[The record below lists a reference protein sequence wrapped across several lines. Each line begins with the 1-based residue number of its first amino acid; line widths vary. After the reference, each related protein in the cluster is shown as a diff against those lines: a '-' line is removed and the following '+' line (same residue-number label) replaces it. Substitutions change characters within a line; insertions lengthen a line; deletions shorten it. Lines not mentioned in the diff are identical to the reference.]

1 MPNILS
7 IDKKKRFPFGGFS
20 FYILKKKYYFMS
32 TKIKDAILI
41 SNVTDSIKIPVG
53 NTSDETQPLAISVE
67 QLKYHINSNLSTVAT
82 TGSYNNLTDK
92 PDLNIYAKVST
103 LNANYYNKTEIDS
116 MIGSG
121 GGGGGSDFSMEFVD
135 KLPLEG
141 KANTFY
147 FVKSEFPQEQN
158 SYNEYVWNEK
168 EQVYEIVSKSNYIT
182 EKDLPTV
189 YDSQITIKQGSVTK
203 GTFTLNQSG
212 NATINLDGNEDF
224 VTVSTDQTITG
235 TKTFNK
241 QISIDTND
249 YDVRFLAKFNN
260 LTLGTLPTS
269 NVLVGF
275 RSCDSLNKEFANINC
290 SYNTQGRISSN
301 FYVNNQNGVVGR
313 LGIYI
318 DKDGSKA
325 YTIAPTPATD
335 DNSTK
340 IATTAFVKAQGYVS
354 STNTRS
360 LLITYEDGTQET
372 IKVYT
377 A

>member
-1 MPNILS
+1 MAS
-7 IDKKKRFPFGGFS
+7 V
-20 FYILKKKYYFMS
+20 
-32 TKIKDAILI
+32 KIKDSIILE
-41 SNVTDSIKIPVG
+41 NVTSELKIPVG
-53 NTSDETQPLAISVE
+53 NAGDEVNPLALTVGQIKDFT
-67 QLKYHINSNLSTVAT
+67 LTGLSQVAT
-82 TGSYNNLTDK
+82 TGSYNDLLNK
-92 PDLNIYAKVST
+92 PDLNTYAKVST
-103 LNANYYNKTEIDS
+103 LNTNYYNKTEIDS

-121 GGGGGSDFSMEFVD
+121 GGGGGSDFSMQFVD
-135 KLPLEG
+135 KLPEKG

-168 EQVYEIVSKSNYIT
+168 EQTYEIVSKTDYIT
-182 EKDLPTV
+182 TKDLPPV

-269 NVLVGF
+269 NVFVGF

-290 SYNTQGRISSN
+290 SYTTQGRISSN
-301 FYVNNQNGVVGR
+301 FYVNNQNGVTGR

-340 IATTAFVKAQGYVS
+340 IATTEFVKAQGYVS
-354 STNTRS
+354 STNNRS
-360 LLITYEDGTQET
+360 LLVTYEDGTTET

>member
-1 MPNILS
+1 
-7 IDKKKRFPFGGFS
+7 
-20 FYILKKKYYFMS
+20 MS

-41 SNVTDSIKIPVG
+41 SDVTDSIKIPVG
-53 NTSDETQPLAISVE
+53 NTTDETQPYAISVE

-92 PDLNIYAKVST
+92 PDLNIYATVST
-103 LNANYYNKTEIDS
+103 LNANYYNKTEIDAL
-116 MIGSG
+116 ITG
-121 GGGGGSDFSMEFVD
+121 GEGAGFLKMEFVD

-158 SYNEYVWNEK
+158 LYDEYVWDDK
-168 EQVYEIVSKSNYIT
+168 SKSYEIVSKTDYIT
-182 EKDLPTV
+182 EKKVGEMIPAV

-249 YDVRFLAKFNN
+249 YDVRLLAKFNN

-269 NVLVGF
+269 NVFIGF
-275 RSCDSLNKEFANINC
+275 RSCDSLGKEFANINC

>member
-1 MPNILS
+1 
-7 IDKKKRFPFGGFS
+7 
-20 FYILKKKYYFMS
+20 MS

-53 NTSDETQPLAISVE
+53 NSGDETQPYGISVE

-82 TGSYNNLTDK
+82 TGSYNDLLNKPNLD
-92 PDLNIYAKVST
+92 IYATLST
-103 LNANYYNKTEIDS
+103 LNLNYYNKTEIDS

-135 KLPLEG
+135 KLPTKG
-141 KANTFY
+141 KINTFY

-168 EQVYEIVSKSNYIT
+168 EQTYEIVSKTNYIT
-182 EKDLPTV
+182 EKDLPPV

-212 NATINLDGNEDF
+212 NATITLDGNEDF

-269 NVLVGF
+269 NVFIGF
-275 RSCDSLNKEFANINC
+275 RSCDSLGKEFANINC

-340 IATTAFVKAQGYVS
+340 IATTEFVKAQGYVS

-360 LLITYEDGTQET
+360 LLVTYDDGTQET

>member
-1 MPNILS
+1 
-7 IDKKKRFPFGGFS
+7 
-20 FYILKKKYYFMS
+20 MS
-32 TKIKDAILI
+32 TRIKDANLI
-41 SNVTDSIKIPVG
+41 ENVTSELKIPVG
-53 NTSDETQPLAISVE
+53 NSGNDTQPLAISVE
-67 QLKYHINSNLSTVAT
+67 QLKYHINSNLSTVAK

-92 PDLNIYAKVST
+92 PDLNTYATVST
-103 LNANYYNKTEIDS
+103 LNSNYYNKTEIDS
-116 MIGSG
+116 LITG
-121 GGGGGSDFSMEFVD
+121 GEGGDFIKMEFVTE
-135 KLPLEG
+135 LPEKG

-158 SYNEYVWNEK
+158 SYNEFVWNEK
-168 EQVYEIVSKSNYIT
+168 EQVYEIVSKTNYIT
-182 EKDLPTV
+182 DKELPPV
-189 YDSQITIKQGSVTK
+189 YDSQITIKQGDVTK
-203 GTFTLNQSG
+203 GSFTLNQSG

-224 VTVSTDQTITG
+224 VTVNTDQTITG

-260 LTLGTLPTS
+260 LTLGTPPTS
-269 NVLVGF
+269 NVFVGF

-290 SYNTQGRISSN
+290 SYTTQGRISSN
-301 FYVNNQNGVVGR
+301 FYVNNQNGVIGR

-318 DKDGSKA
+318 DKDGSEA
-325 YTIAPTPATD
+325 YTIAPTPATN

-354 STNTRS
+354 SANTRS
-360 LLITYEDGTQET
+360 LLVTYDDGTQET